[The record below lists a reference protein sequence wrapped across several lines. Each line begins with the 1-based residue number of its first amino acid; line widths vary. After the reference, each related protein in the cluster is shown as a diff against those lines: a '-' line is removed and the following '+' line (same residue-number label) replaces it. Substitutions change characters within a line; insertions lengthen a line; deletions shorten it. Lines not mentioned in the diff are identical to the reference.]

1 MPNLWGIVGEETNF
15 EEKEEEEAKFQTI
28 DKGGGELGG

>member
-15 EEKEEEEAKFQTI
+15 EEKEEEAKFQTI